1 MHIYVIGTQCK
12 KQIKNYSYVYVL
24 LFSEPVMFARMTTCS
39 NESMTRVYT
48 YYYYHYTIKR
58 VIYAIE
64 SKTRNIDHVYFRLG

>member
-1 MHIYVIGTQCK
+1 M
-12 KQIKNYSYVYVL
+12 
-24 LFSEPVMFARMTTCS
+24 FSEPVMFARMTTCS